1 MNLYKQIFKRVI
13 DVCISIVVLIICS
26 PIIII
31 LSILIKSTSEGP
43 VFFKQR
49 RLGLNGKN
57 FFIYKFRTMCVGA
70 ETIGDGLTIKTASDN
85 RITKVGGFLRKTG
98 LDELPQL
105 INIIL
110 GDMSLI
116 GPRPPVTYFPYDGFD
131 AYPEWAK
138 KRFTVR
144 PGITGLAQC
153 TVRNSVSWDKRIEI
167 DLQYIEEISF
177 TNDLKIIYK
186 TILKVFKIQDIYDEG
201 KITRDKE

>member
-1 MNLYKQIFKRVI
+1 MNLYKQIFKRVL
-13 DVCISIVVLIICS
+13 DVCISIIVLIICS

-43 VFFKQR
+43 VFFKQK
-49 RLGLNGKN
+49 RLGLNGEN

-105 INIIL
+105 INIII

>member
-1 MNLYKQIFKRVI
+1 MNLYKQIFKRVL
-13 DVCISIVVLIICS
+13 DVCISIIVLIICS

-43 VFFKQR
+43 VFFKQK
-49 RLGLNGKN
+49 RLGLNGEN

-105 INIIL
+105 INIII

-153 TVRNSVSWDKRIEI
+153 TVRNSVRWDKRIEI

>member
-1 MNLYKQIFKRVI
+1 MNLYKQIFKRVL
-13 DVCISIVVLIICS
+13 DVCISIIVLIICS

-43 VFFKQR
+43 VFFKQK
-49 RLGLNGKN
+49 RLGLNGEN

-105 INIIL
+105 INIII

-186 TILKVFKIQDIYDEG
+186 TILKVFKIQDIYNEG